1 MSVESEF
8 PLSQFDRC
16 LEDRDAVAVADLIAD
31 HEFVLL
37 CIGDQPGPPGDDPL
51 SVPALTADFEGG
63 RYLVAFTDS
72 DRARQFIRAQ
82 RELFG
87 DEQEVSGY
95 VVAGRELLEFCDEV
109 DGLVL
114 DPESG
119 QTRRLDA
126 DWIDSI
132 ADAMEAA

>member
-8 PLSQFDRC
+8 PLEAFDRH
-16 LEDRDAVAVADLIAD
+16 LSDRDAVGVADILCE

-37 CIGDQPGPPGDDPL
+37 CLADDSGEPGEDAA

-82 RELFG
+82 RDLFG
-87 DEQEVSGY
+87 DQQEVSGY
-95 VVAGRELLEFCDEV
+95 VVSGRELLEFCDEV

-126 DWIDSI
+126 DWVESI
-132 ADAMEAA
+132 ADAMDAA